1 MRKFLTLLC
10 LLGCLLPASAG
21 KPASKLPDNI
31 YFRAMQDEMKRTLK
45 ELRAKDAPNPYY
57 AAYKLVRSS
66 YLERIA
72 SFGELYPSELAPQ
85 TKVDALVMLGIGSD
99 KIDQLGF
106 ESDRF
111 YYEPR
116 YIRQVPNSYEGIR
129 RALWEIT
136 DTEYLVASDSYVKKQ
151 AYKRQKALPD
161 TLADVTPAP
170 QAAVFEEVK
179 NFSFPDMKKW
189 EKTVKKLSA
198 KGKEL
203 PWMENFTASFNINRE
218 ETYYLN
224 SLGGAYQIPFTKA
237 SLQLSARF
245 RNKDGY
251 VQNADE
257 TILLAD
263 LNTPDEKAL
272 EERTDAF
279 LGAVAQMYNARK
291 AEAYLGP
298 VLFRPTAAA
307 QFIQQQFVWNVENV
321 KPLLSNR
328 YENDESS
335 GLFREKK
342 GMRVLSNVVDVVDK
356 PLLREYQGKPLV
368 FMPVDDEG
376 VPAQELQL
384 TSLGRLRV
392 LPQTRRPLGEKH
404 QSNGHARMDFYTYPR
419 ESLTN
424 TFVEPKTPLSE
435 KELEEEF
442 LAVCRDWELEYCYQ
456 IDAYDDAHGN
466 LVNRA
471 WRVYAKD
478 GRKVPAFGLDLRNV
492 YSHSL
497 RDIVAA
503 GDNQEV
509 TYFHRPYGYSTVVAP
524 SLLLEEVEILPFDV
538 KPDKP
543 PFISKP

>member
-10 LLGCLLPASAG
+10 LLGCLVPADAG
-21 KPASKLPDNI
+21 KPAPKLPDNI
-31 YFRAMQDEMKRTLK
+31 YFRAMQDEMKRTLQ
-45 ELRAKDAPNPYY
+45 ELRAKDSPNPYY
-57 AAYKLVRSS
+57 VAYKLMRTV
-66 YLERIA
+66 YLEKAA
-72 SFGELYPSELAPQ
+72 SFGELYPSSKVPQ
-85 TKVDALVMLGIGSD
+85 TSLDALVLLGIGSD
-99 KIDQLGF
+99 KSDQLGF

-111 YYEPR
+111 YYHSGN
-116 YIRQVPNSYEGIR
+116 IRNIPDSYEGIR
-129 RALWEIT
+129 RVLWKIT
-136 DTEYLVASDSYVKKQ
+136 DSEYLVASDLYVQKQ

-161 TLADVTPAP
+161 TLPDVMPAP

-179 NFSFPDMKKW
+179 NFSFPDMEKW
-189 EKTVKKLSA
+189 EKTIKKLSA
-198 KGKEL
+198 KGKDFS
-203 PWMENFTASFNINRE
+203 WIENFTVSFEIKRK

-237 SLQLSARF
+237 ALQLRARL

-251 VQNADE
+251 LQTAEE
-257 TILLAD
+257 TIRLTDFNA
-263 LNTPDEKAL
+263 PDEKAL
-272 EERTDAF
+272 EEKTDAF
-279 LGAVAQMYNARK
+279 LVDAAQMYNAYK

-307 QFIQQQFVWNVENV
+307 QFVQQQFVWNVENV
-321 KPLLSNR
+321 KPLLSSR

-335 GLFREKK
+335 GLFRDKK
-342 GMRVLSNVVDVVDK
+342 GMRVISNVVDIVDK

-376 VPAQELQL
+376 VPAQDLQL
-384 TSLGRLRV
+384 TSLGRLRM
-392 LPQTRRPLGEKH
+392 LPKTRRPLGENH

-442 LAVCRDWELEYCYQ
+442 LSVCRDWELEYCYQ
-456 IDAYDDAHGN
+456 IDAYDDAAGN

-492 YSHSL
+492 YSRSL

-543 PFISKP
+543 PFIRKP

>member
-10 LLGCLLPASAG
+10 LLGCLVPADAG
-21 KPASKLPDNI
+21 KPAPKLPDNI
-31 YFRAMQDEMKRTLK
+31 YFRAMQDEMKRTLQ
-45 ELRAKDAPNPYY
+45 ELRAKDSPNPYY
-57 AAYKLVRSS
+57 VAYKLMRTV
-66 YLERIA
+66 YLEKAA
-72 SFGELYPSELAPQ
+72 SFGELYPSSEAPQ
-85 TKVDALVMLGIGSD
+85 TGLDAIVMLGIGSD
-99 KIDQLGF
+99 KSDQLGF
-106 ESDRF
+106 QSDRF
-111 YYEPR
+111 YYYPGS
-116 YIRQVPNSYEGIR
+116 IRNIPDSYEGIR
-129 RALWEIT
+129 RVLWKIT
-136 DTEYLVASDSYVKKQ
+136 DSEYLGASDLYVQKQ

-161 TLADVTPAP
+161 TLPDVTPAP

-179 NFSFPDMKKW
+179 NFSFPDMEKW
-189 EKTVKKLSA
+189 EKTIKKLSA
-198 KGKEL
+198 KGKDL
-203 PWMENFTASFNINRE
+203 SWIENFTVSFEIKRK

-224 SLGGAYQIPFTKA
+224 SLGGAYQIPFTKTE
-237 SLQLSARF
+237 LKLKARF
-245 RNKDGY
+245 RNQDGY
-251 VQNADE
+251 LQEAED
-257 TILLAD
+257 TIQLARFD
-263 LNTPDEKAL
+263 APDEKAL
-272 EERTDAF
+272 EEKTDAF
-279 LGAVAQMYNARK
+279 LVDAAQMYNAYK

-307 QFIQQQFVWNVENV
+307 QFVQQQFVWNVENV

-335 GLFREKK
+335 GLFRDKK
-342 GMRVLSNVVDVVDK
+342 GMRVISNVVDVVDK

-376 VPAQELQL
+376 VPSQDLQL

-392 LPQTRRPLGEKH
+392 LPQTRRPLGENH

-442 LAVCRDWELEYCYQ
+442 LSVCRDWELEYCYQ
-456 IDAYDDAHGN
+456 IDAYDDAAGN

-492 YSHSL
+492 YARSL
-497 RDIVAA
+497 RDIIAA

-509 TYFHRPYGYSTVVAP
+509 TYFHLSYGYSTVVAP
-524 SLLLEEVEILPFDV
+524 SLLLEEVEILPSDV
-538 KPDKP
+538 KPEKP

>member
-10 LLGCLLPASAG
+10 LLGCLVPADAG
-21 KPASKLPDNI
+21 KPAPKLPDNI
-31 YFRAMQDEMKRTLK
+31 YFRAMQDEMKRTLQ
-45 ELRAKDAPNPYY
+45 ELRAKDSPNPYY
-57 AAYKLVRSS
+57 VAYKLMRTV
-66 YLERIA
+66 YLEKDA
-72 SFGELYPSELAPQ
+72 SFGELYPSSEAPQ
-85 TKVDALVMLGIGSD
+85 TRLDAIVMLGIGSD
-99 KIDQLGF
+99 KSDQLGF
-106 ESDRF
+106 QSDRF
-111 YYEPR
+111 YYYPGSLR
-116 YIRQVPNSYEGIR
+116 NIPDSYEGIR
-129 RALWEIT
+129 RALWSIT
-136 DTEYLVASDSYVKKQ
+136 DSEYSVASDLYVQKQ

-161 TLADVTPAP
+161 TLPDVTPAP

-179 NFSFPDMKKW
+179 NFSFPDMEKW
-189 EKTVKKLSA
+189 EKTIKKLSA
-198 KGKEL
+198 KGKDL
-203 PWMENFTASFNINRE
+203 SWIENFTVSFEIKRK

-224 SLGGAYQIPFTKA
+224 SLGGAYQIPFTKTE
-237 SLQLSARF
+237 LKLKARF
-245 RNKDGY
+245 RNQDGY
-251 VQNADE
+251 LQEAED
-257 TILLAD
+257 TIQLAGFD
-263 LNTPDEKAL
+263 APDEKAL
-272 EERTDAF
+272 EEKTDAF
-279 LGAVAQMYNARK
+279 LVDAAQMYNAYK

-307 QFIQQQFVWNVENV
+307 QFVQQQFVWNVENV

-335 GLFREKK
+335 GLFRDKK
-342 GMRVLSNVVDVVDK
+342 GMRVISNVVDVVDK

-376 VPAQELQL
+376 VPSQDLQL

-392 LPQTRRPLGEKH
+392 LPQTRRPLGENH

-442 LAVCRDWELEYCYQ
+442 LSVCRDWELEYCYQ
-456 IDAYDDAHGN
+456 IDAYDDAAGN

-492 YSHSL
+492 YARSL
-497 RDIVAA
+497 RDIIAA

-509 TYFHRPYGYSTVVAP
+509 TYFHLSYGYSTVVAP
-524 SLLLEEVEILPFDV
+524 SLLLEEVEILPSDV
-538 KPDKP
+538 KPEKP

>member
-1 MRKFLTLLC
+1 MRKFLTLLF
-10 LLGCLLPASAG
+10 LLCAVSPAGFCKTESR
-21 KPASKLPDNI
+21 LPDNI

-45 ELRAKDAPNPYY
+45 ELRSQGSPNPYY
-57 AAYKLVRSS
+57 VAYKLMRSF
-66 YLERIA
+66 YLGRGA
-72 SFGELYPSELAPQ
+72 SFGELYPSVDNPHPRL
-85 TKVDALVMLGIGSD
+85 DALVTLGVGSD
-99 KIDQLGF
+99 KSDHLGF

-116 YIRQVPNSYEGIR
+116 YVRSVPDSYEGVR

-136 DTEYLVASDSYVKKQ
+136 DSEYLVASDSYVQKQ
-151 AYKRQKALPD
+151 AYKRQKALSD
-161 TLADVTPAP
+161 TLPDVTPAP
-170 QAAVFEEVK
+170 QASVFEEVEK
-179 NFSFPDMKKW
+179 FSFPDVKKW
-189 EKTVKKLSA
+189 EEIIKKLSA
-198 KGKEL
+198 KGKDL
-203 PWMENFTASFNINRE
+203 SWMENFKVSFNIKRE

-224 SLGGAYQIPFTKA
+224 SLGGAYQIPFTKSA
-237 SLQLSARF
+237 VRLSARF

-251 VQNADE
+251 LQELEE
-257 TILLAD
+257 TIQLAD
-263 LNTPDEKAL
+263 FNAPDEKAL
-272 EERTDAF
+272 EEKTDAF
-279 LGAVAQMYNARK
+279 LVDAAQIYNAYK

-307 QFIQQQFVWNVENV
+307 QFMLQQFVWNAENV

-328 YENDESS
+328 YENDESA
-335 GLFREKK
+335 GLFRDKK
-342 GMRVLSNVVDVVDK
+342 GMRVISTVVDVFDK
-356 PLLREYQGKPLV
+356 PLAREYQGKPLV
-368 FMPVDDEG
+368 FRPVDDEG
-376 VPAQELQL
+376 VPAQNLQL

-456 IDAYDDAHGN
+456 IDAYNDDNGQ

-471 WRVYAKD
+471 WRVYAED
-478 GRKVPAFGLDLRNV
+478 GRKVPAFGLDLRNL
-492 YSHSL
+492 YSRSL

-503 GDNQEV
+503 GDDKEV
-509 TYFHRPYGYSTVVAP
+509 TYFQRAYGPSTVVSP
-524 SLLLEEVEILPFDV
+524 SLLLEEVEILPSDV

-543 PFISKP
+543 PFIEKP

>member
-1 MRKFLTLLC
+1 MKKFLTFLC
-10 LLGCLLPASAG
+10 LLGCLLPAAVC
-21 KPASKLPDNI
+21 KPAPKLPDNI

-45 ELRAKDAPNPYY
+45 DLHTKGSPDPYY
-57 AAYKLVRSS
+57 VAYKLVRSS
-66 YLERIA
+66 FWERTA
-72 SFGELYPSELAPQ
+72 SFGELYASGELPR
-85 TKVDALVMLGIGSD
+85 TSLDALVMLGIGSD
-99 KIDQLGF
+99 KSDHLGF

-116 YIRQVPNSYEGIR
+116 YTRGIPDSYEGLR
-129 RALWEIT
+129 RALWSIT
-136 DTEYLVASDSYVKKQ
+136 DTEYLVASDSYVQKQ

-161 TLADVTPAP
+161 TLPDVTPAP
-170 QAAVFEEVK
+170 QAAVFEEVDG
-179 NFSFPDMKKW
+179 FSFPDMKKW
-189 EKTVKKLSA
+189 EETVKKLSA
-198 KGKEL
+198 KGKDL
-203 PWMENFTASFNINRE
+203 PWVENFKVSFNINRA

-237 SLQLSARF
+237 TLGLTVQF
-245 RNKDGY
+245 RNQEGY
-251 VQNADE
+251 VQKATDTIQIADFNA
-257 TILLAD
+257 
-263 LNTPDEKAL
+263 PDEKML
-272 EERTDAF
+272 EEKTDAF
-279 LGAVAQMYNARK
+279 LVDAAQMYNAYK

-307 QFIQQQFVWNVENV
+307 QFIQRQFVWNVENV

-328 YENDESS
+328 YENDETA
-335 GLFREKK
+335 GLFRDKK
-342 GMRVLSNVVDVVDK
+342 GMRVISNVVDVFDR

-376 VPAQELQL
+376 VPSQNLQL

-456 IDAYDDAHGN
+456 IDAYEDDNGN

-471 WRVYAKD
+471 WRVYAED
-478 GRKVPAFGLDLRNV
+478 GRKVPAFGLDLRNL
-492 YSHSL
+492 YSRSL
-497 RDIVAA
+497 RDIIAA
-503 GDNQEV
+503 GGNKEV
-509 TYFHRPYGYSTVVAP
+509 TYFQGSYGDATVVAP
-524 SLLLEEVEILPFDV
+524 SLLLEEAEILPSDV
-538 KPDKP
+538 KPEKP
-543 PFISKP
+543 PFIDKP